1 MLVLLK
7 YLILERRIFS
17 FQNRLVKQ
25 VGSSKRMAAPTLN
38 SLYLEL
44 YKFCQSSTYDKAL
57 KSSNKILHSYPEEEK
72 ALQCKIVS
80 LLQLSKFEDALQT
93 FEKYAKLSENLT
105 FEKAYCYYRLSNI
118 NKALEIINESNDTSI
133 RMKELK
139 AQVLYRLENY
149 EECYKVYKDVIKN
162 THDEYEDERET
173 NLAAVIANLAAT
185 QSKVD
190 APELRESTYELVYNS
205 ACTLIGKGQY
215 LEAEKKLR
223 LAEKLW
229 KEALEEDEEEIYDE
243 IHILKVQ
250 QAYCIQMQGREKDS
264 QNIYTSILKE
274 KPQDIGLVAVAN
286 NNMAVINRDQ
296 NLFDSKKK
304 MKNTLLDELEH
315 KLNSRQKKII
325 LMNNCLLALYT
336 NQAVLCSQYC
346 EKLLS
351 KYPEA
356 AETVALIKAVSLSK
370 DNKMSDAVKT
380 LEEYSRKYPAKQL
393 YIRLAAVQLHLNQGD
408 ITSAVAALESLE
420 GEDKF
425 RPGIVSA
432 LVSLYLASQDR
443 DRASKILEQTVDW
456 YRKTK
461 VNSSDLTTLWRQ
473 AADFHL
479 RGGESTVAAKSL
491 EELLKVQPDDKKTL
505 AQLVIAYAQF
515 DARKALSLSKK
526 LPQLDPATDVDVL
539 ESSNWVMGAKVIKKV
554 AAKPDPSPGTPTP
567 GTNEAAQKTRKPRKK
582 KKGKLPANFDPSVE
596 PDPERWLPR
605 HERAGY
611 RKKRDRRVRGAEP
624 VSTVGKGTQ
633 GAATG
638 AQDQFDI
645 TKMPSQVK
653 PVQSPAA
660 ALGEGPRQAHKKGQG
675 NKNKKNKRR

>member
-1 MLVLLK
+1 
-7 YLILERRIFS
+7 
-17 FQNRLVKQ
+17 
-25 VGSSKRMAAPTLN
+25 MATPSLN

-57 KSSNKILHSYPEEEK
+57 KSANKILHAHPDEEK
-72 ALQCKIVS
+72 AVHCKIVS
-80 LLQLSKFEDALQT
+80 LLQLSKFEDAAQT
-93 FEKYAKLSENLT
+93 FEKYAKLSENLN
-105 FEKAYCYYRLSNI
+105 FEKAYCYYRLNNI
-118 NKALEIINESNDTSI
+118 SRALEVINNSNDNSI

-139 AQVLYRLENY
+139 AQVLYRLESY

-185 QSKVD
+185 ESKVD
-190 APELRESTYELVYNS
+190 VPELRESTYELVYNA
-205 ACTLIGKGQY
+205 ACTLIGQGQY

-229 KEALEEDEEEIYDE
+229 KEALEEDDEEFYDE

-274 KPQDIGLVAVAN
+274 KPQDIALMAVAN

-304 MKNTLLDELEH
+304 MKNTLLEDLEH
-315 KLNSRQKKII
+315 KLNSRQKKIV

-336 NQAVLCSQYC
+336 NQTVLCSQYC

-356 AETVALIKAVSLSK
+356 AETVALIKAVSYSK
-370 DNKMSDAVKT
+370 DNKMGEAVKT
-380 LEEYSRKYPAKQL
+380 LEEYSLKYPAKQL
-393 YIRLAAVQLHLNQGD
+393 YIRLAAIQLYLNQGD
-408 ITSAVAALESLE
+408 LASAVVALENLE
-420 GEDKF
+420 EQDKF

-432 LVSLYLASQDR
+432 LVSLYLATQDR
-443 DRASKILEQTVDW
+443 ERASKILEQTVDW

-461 VNSSDLTTLWRQ
+461 VNASHLTALWRQ

-491 EELLKVQPDDKKTL
+491 EELLKVQPDDKKTM

-515 DARKALSLSKK
+515 DAKKALALSKK
-526 LPQLDPATDVDVL
+526 LPQLDPVTDVDVL
-539 ESSNWVMGAKVIKKV
+539 ESSNWVMGAKVMKKV
-554 AAKPDPSPGTPTP
+554 TAKPEASPGSTTP
-567 GTNEAAQKTRKPRKK
+567 GTNDAAAKTRKPRTKK
-582 KKGKLPANFDPSVE
+582 KKGKLPQNLDSNVD

-624 VSTVGKGTQ
+624 VNTVGKGTQ

-645 TKMPSQVK
+645 TKMPSQAK
-653 PVQSPAA
+653 TTPSPAA
-660 ALGEGPRQAHKKGQG
+660 ALGEGPRQSHKKGQG

>member
-1 MLVLLK
+1 M
-7 YLILERRIFS
+7 S
-17 FQNRLVKQ
+17 
-25 VGSSKRMAAPTLN
+25 APTLN

-57 KSSNKILHSYPEEEK
+57 KSANKILHSYPEEEK
-72 ALQCKIVS
+72 ALQCKIVC
-80 LLQLSKFEDALQT
+80 LLQLNKFDEALQT
-93 FEKYAKLSENLT
+93 FNKYSEISNNLY
-105 FEKAYCYYRLSNI
+105 FEKAYCHYRLNNI
-118 NKALEIINESNDTSI
+118 SKALEIINESEDNSL

-149 EECYKVYKDVIKN
+149 EECFRVYKDVMKN

-185 QSKVD
+185 QSKVEV
-190 APELRESTYELVYNS
+190 PELRESTYEIVYNS
-205 ACTLIGKGQY
+205 ACSLIGKGQY
-215 LEAEKKLR
+215 VEAEKKLR

-229 KEALEEDEEEIYDE
+229 KEALEEDEEEEISDE

-264 QNIYTSILKE
+264 QNIYTAILKE
-274 KPQDIGLVAVAN
+274 KPQDIALLAVAN

-315 KLNSRQKKII
+315 KLNSRQKKIV

-336 NQAVLCSQYC
+336 NQNVLCAQYC
-346 EKLLS
+346 DKLLA
-351 KYPEA
+351 KHPDA

-370 DNKMSDAVKT
+370 DNKMTEAVRT
-380 LEEYSRKYPAKQL
+380 LEEYSKKYPAKQL

-408 ITSAVAALESLE
+408 IPAAVSALEGLS

-432 LVSLYLASQDR
+432 LVSLYLASQSR

-515 DARKALSLSKK
+515 DAKKALALSKK
-526 LPQLDPATDVDVL
+526 LPQLDPVTDVDVL

-567 GTNEAAQKTRKPRKK
+567 GTGDAQQKQRKPRKK
-582 KKGKLPANFDPSVE
+582 KKGKLPANYDPNVE

-605 HERAGY
+605 HERSGY
-611 RKKRDRRVRGAEP
+611 RKKRDRRVRTEP
-624 VSTVGKGTQ
+624 TNTVGKGTQ

-638 AQDQFDI
+638 AQDQYDI

-653 PVQSPAA
+653 TQSPAA
-660 ALGEGPRQAHKKGQG
+660 ALGEGPRQSHKKGQG
-675 NKNKKNKRR
+675 NKNKKNKRK

>member
-1 MLVLLK
+1 M
-7 YLILERRIFS
+7 
-17 FQNRLVKQ
+17 
-25 VGSSKRMAAPTLN
+25 MAATPSLN

-44 YKFCQSSTYDKAL
+44 YKFCQSSTFDKAL
-57 KSSNKILHSYPEEEK
+57 KSANKILHSYPDEEK

-80 LLQLSKFEDALQT
+80 LLQLNKFDDALQT
-93 FEKYAKLSENLT
+93 FEKYSKISENLQ
-105 FEKAYCYYRLSNI
+105 FEKAYCHYRLSNI
-118 NKALEIINESNDTSI
+118 KKALEIIDESNDNSL

-149 EECYKVYKDVIKN
+149 EDCYKVYKEVIKN

-190 APELRESTYELVYNS
+190 VPDLRESTYELVYNA
-205 ACTLIGKGQY
+205 ACSLIGKGQY
-215 LEAEKKLR
+215 IEAEKKLR

-229 KEALEEDEEEIYDE
+229 KEALEDDEDEILDE

-250 QAYCIQMQGREKDS
+250 QAYCMQMQGREKDS

-274 KPQDIGLVAVAN
+274 KPTDVGLVAVAN

-296 NLFDSKKK
+296 NLFDSKKR
-304 MKNTLLDELEH
+304 MKNTLLDELDH

-336 NQAVLCSQYC
+336 NQNVLCNQYC
-346 EKLLS
+346 DKLLA
-351 KYPEA
+351 KYPDA
-356 AETVALIKAVSLSK
+356 AETVALIKAVSFSK
-370 DNKMSDAVKT
+370 DNKMAEAVKT
-380 LEEYSRKYPAKQL
+380 LEEYSNKYPAKQL
-393 YIRLAAVQLHLNQGD
+393 YIRLAAVQLYLNQGD
-408 ITSAVAALESLE
+408 IKSALSSLE
-420 GEDKF
+420 GLSGENKF

-461 VNSSDLTTLWRQ
+461 VNASDLTTLWRQ

-491 EELLKVQPDDKKTL
+491 EELLKVQPDDKKTM

-515 DARKALSLSKK
+515 DAKKALALSRK
-526 LPQLDPATDVDVL
+526 LPQLDPVTDVDVL

-554 AAKPDPSPGTPTP
+554 GAKPDPTSPGTPTP
-567 GTNEAAQKTRKPRKK
+567 GTGDVQKQNKPRHKK
-582 KKGKLPANFDPSVE
+582 KKGKLPANYDPNVE

-605 HERAGY
+605 HERSGF
-611 RKKRDRRVRGAEP
+611 RKKRDRRVRTEP
-624 VSTVGKGTQ
+624 VNTVGKGTQ

-653 PVQSPAA
+653 TQSPAA
-660 ALGEGPRQAHKKGQG
+660 ALGEGPRQSHKKGQG